1 MTLPSIP
8 TIEEVALALGE
19 QYAHLAPYQTHDD
32 DPEGGPGL
40 VPAVW
45 WAVWIW
51 HEDELRRPEL
61 APVRWTDDDGHD
73 HALAGPT
80 REDALVAAGEAIRA
94 GRFTRSTC
102 DGCGAPSAE
111 PLCYGCGCSMAG
123 GAQADGLTR
132 SIRPGGA
139 A

>member
-1 MTLPSIP
+1 MRRTPYAVLLTEEEEREIRAAAKAAGTYRRASAP

-19 QYAHLAPYQTHDD
+19 QYAHLAPYQTHDQPD
-32 DPEGGPGL
+32 GPGTDL

-45 WAVWIW
+45 WAVHRWE
-51 HEDELRRPEL
+51 EDELRRPVL

-94 GRFTRSTC
+94 GRFDPVTT
-102 DGCGAPSAE
+102 
-111 PLCYGCGCSMAG
+111 G
-123 GAQADGLTR
+123 GAH
-132 SIRPGGA
+132 
-139 A
+139 